1 MSKNSTTISNP
12 LLDLEKGIAGLKEA
26 EKVEEEAIVD
36 SQKAKLISR
45 VWVRLTTFSPPP
57 LVLQDL

>member
-36 SQKAKLISR
+36 SQPRVGETYDLLPSFSR
-45 VWVRLTTFSPPP
+45 PPRSIGKS
-57 LVLQDL
+57 

>member
-26 EKVEEEAIVD
+26 EVEEEAIVD
-36 SQKAKLISR
+36 SQKANLISR
-45 VWVRLTTFSPPP
+45 VWVRLMIFSPPF
-57 LVLQDL
+57 LVLQGP